1 MMPTYS
7 IFKNGVPDGNVFI
20 GVSRAPGTVAI
31 ESSRAT
37 KGALLVLLLGVITAA
52 AAVIFIQLLNIMHFF
67 LVGSTWTRSE
77 LGLLIFVTTVTA
89 SFAYASTVHFGFWF
103 ASEGLFIEDD
113 DDEENPHVKDISDAL
128 SELFCLGFITGY
140 LASAALVDRYPNVLC
155 NVFGLGSDSV
165 DMFNILMVIPVMLL
179 WMFLT
184 TMRVYHAAVKRAE
197 KAKGGSK
204 VEHADRCQA
213 RSQARLLS
221 FVSLRDAR

>member
-1 MMPTYS
+1 MTSKMMPTYS
-7 IFKNGVPDGNVFI
+7 IFKNGAPDGNVFV

-77 LGLLIFVTTVTA
+77 LGLLIFITTVTA

-103 ASEGLFIEDD
+103 ASKGLFIEDD
-113 DDEENPHVKDISDAL
+113 DKADDEENPHMEDISDAL

-140 LASAALVDRYPNVLC
+140 LASAALVDRYPNVAC
-155 NVFGLGSDSV
+155 NLFGLGSDSV
-165 DMFNILMVIPVMLL
+165 DVMFNTSMAIPVMLL

-204 VEHADRCQA
+204 VEHADPLACKM
-213 RSQARLLS
+213 
-221 FVSLRDAR
+221 V